1 MSATGFPDENDA
13 RARFWPADVHV
24 IGKDIIRFHA
34 VYWPAFL
41 MSAGLALP
49 KRVYA
54 HGFLFNRGE
63 KMSKSVGNVVDPF
76 SLVDTYGLDALR
88 YFLLREVPFGRDG
101 SYSHDAIVARM
112 NADLANDLGN
122 LAQRSLS
129 MVFKNLDGK
138 LTTPT
143 ALVEADNVILEQAR
157 ALLPE
162 CREAM
167 DIQAPHNALNAI
179 WNVVSEANRYFA
191 AQEPWALK
199 KTDPQR
205 MSDVLYVTA
214 EIVRRVAVLSQP
226 FMPDAAARL
235 LDALAV
241 PSEERNFDALD
252 TANTLTSGTIITKPE
267 GIFPRFVE
275 PVAVN

>member
-1 MSATGFPDENDA
+1 MIWAISPS
-13 RARFWPADVHV
+13 ARFPWC
-24 IGKDIIRFHA
+24 
-34 VYWPAFL
+34 
-41 MSAGLALP
+41 S
-49 KRVYA
+49 
-54 HGFLFNRGE
+54 E
-63 KMSKSVGNVVDPF
+63 
-76 SLVDTYGLDALR
+76 
-88 YFLLREVPFGRDG
+88 
-101 SYSHDAIVARM
+101 
-112 NADLANDLGN
+112 
-122 LAQRSLS
+122 
-129 MVFKNLDGK
+129 NLDGK